1 MFDAAA
7 VGTGIQIGATNLVPS
22 VSVVNGIF
30 TVQLDFTETSFS
42 GANVFVILIK
52 DRIDLFDT
60 VIFAGIFAAYIWRV
74 SKLPKDDDVESTL
87 SGLSLRKFL
96 SQAKAANFRIR
107 VYFVYLDSA
116 ELCVRRVAGRVARGG
131 HHVPPEDIRRRF
143 ERSNKNFWNVYKES
157 ADGWYLF
164 FNAGE
169 GSRQI
174 AAGDEKDVIIY
185 DEARFEE
192 WLKIATN

>member
-60 VIFAGIFAAYIWRV
+60 VIFVGIFAAYIWRV

-96 SQAKAANFRIR
+96 SPAKAANFRIR
-107 VYFVYLDSA
+107 VYIRLSRFGGVVRPACCRACRSRRTSRSA
-116 ELCVRRVAGRVARGG
+116 RRCQTT
-131 HHVPPEDIRRRF
+131 F
-143 ERSNKNFWNVYKES
+143 
-157 ADGWYLF
+157 
-164 FNAGE
+164 
-169 GSRQI
+169 
-174 AAGDEKDVIIY
+174 
-185 DEARFEE
+185 
-192 WLKIATN
+192 